1 MAHTPAPW
9 SQAHRE
15 TQDGGYRTQV
25 FPAHDPDNTIATV
38 HWHSVKIPIGFTTDR
53 EANARLIAAAPD
65 LLEAL
70 NGLIEE
76 IDDCAQPSDWDF
88 YDASRAAI
96 ARAKGGDT

>member
-1 MAHTPAPW
+1 MAGYTPGAW
-9 SQAHRE
+9 RVDNDNDVVAKLGYMIADLMVM
-15 TQDGGYRTQV
+15 DGKPTEE
-25 FPAHDPDNTIATV
+25 
-38 HWHSVKIPIGFTTDR
+38 DR
-53 EANARLIAAAPD
+53 ANARLIAAAPD